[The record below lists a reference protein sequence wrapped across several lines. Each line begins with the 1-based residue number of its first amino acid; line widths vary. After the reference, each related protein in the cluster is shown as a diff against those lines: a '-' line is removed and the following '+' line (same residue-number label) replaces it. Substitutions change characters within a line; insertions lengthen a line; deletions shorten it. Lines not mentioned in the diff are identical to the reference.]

1 MPNDYND
8 EHLDSPLV
16 VHKVTDASYHET
28 ENNVDVN
35 ATHIEEETATLERH
49 RFKKEKKSSKW
60 PIILTFLVVV
70 VAVFCYLYFSGSL
83 AGIGLGRYIIFAA
96 IFAYICVGICDTA
109 ERFLKMRDPGCIVLD
124 EFCAIPFCFL
134 PVFHS
139 EYSAWGVLLGFAFF
153 RFFDITKPFIINKMQ
168 DFEGGLG
175 CVADDIAAALASCI
189 CLNIFGLIFPVVFA

>member
-1 MPNDYND
+1 M
-8 EHLDSPLV
+8 DSARKKLYPWAAALP
-16 VHKVTDASYHET
+16 KKLSTRF
-28 ENNVDVN
+28 
-35 ATHIEEETATLERH
+35 ATL
-49 RFKKEKKSSKW
+49 W
-60 PIILTFLVVV
+60 GL
-70 VAVFCYLYFSGSL
+70 GSL
-83 AGIGLGRYIIFAA
+83 NAPGTWGSAAGIVLYAALFAGIGLGRYIIFAA

-189 CLNIFGLIFPVVFA
+189 CLNIFGFIFPVVFA

>member
-1 MPNDYND
+1 M
-8 EHLDSPLV
+8 DSARKKLYPWAAALP
-16 VHKVTDASYHET
+16 KTLST
-28 ENNVDVN
+28 RF
-35 ATHIEEETATLERH
+35 ATL
-49 RFKKEKKSSKW
+49 W
-60 PIILTFLVVV
+60 GL
-70 VAVFCYLYFSGSL
+70 GSL
-83 AGIGLGRYIIFAA
+83 NAPGTWGSAAGIVLYAALFAGIGLGRYIIFAA